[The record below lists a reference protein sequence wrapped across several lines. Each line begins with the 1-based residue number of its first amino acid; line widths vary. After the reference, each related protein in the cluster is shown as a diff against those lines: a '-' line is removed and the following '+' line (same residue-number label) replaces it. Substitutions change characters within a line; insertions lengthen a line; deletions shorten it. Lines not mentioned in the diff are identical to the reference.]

1 MPNPFLTPINKKG
14 RYQDNKHHSTHSRN
28 QDSRHQDHGRQ
39 VQENPFL
46 CNKPNYTNSFSDGQ
60 QLQSQSHPPL
70 QQSEP
75 QPPPSFEELFPSLSQ
90 SSNLSNNQTKLNFKH
105 AVQGP
110 GSQHTH
116 PHTQTIQSHEIQH
129 NHQLHQPHPT
139 QTQIRQNQF
148 LRPTNQFL
156 NPHPTN
162 QFLRPMNDVRHRRYN
177 DYGDDD
183 NDNDNDTHDAYDSAY
198 TKYYQD

>member
-1 MPNPFLTPINKKG
+1 MPNPFLTPTNKKG
-14 RYQDNKHHSTHSRN
+14 RYPDNKRHSTHSRN

-60 QLQSQSHPPL
+60 QSQLQLQSQSHPPL

-90 SSNLSNNQTKLNFKH
+90 SSNLTNNQTKLNFKH

-110 GSQHTH
+110 GSPGSQQL
-116 PHTQTIQSHEIQH
+116 HTQTIQSHEI
-129 NHQLHQPHPT
+129 HQPHPT
-139 QTQIRQNQF
+139 QTHIRQNQF
-148 LRPTNQFL
+148 LRPANQFL
-156 NPHPTN
+156 HPHPTN
-162 QFLRPMNDVRHRRYN
+162 QFIRPMNDVRHHRYN
-177 DYGDDD
+177 DYGDGDGDGDDD
-183 NDNDNDTHDAYDSAY
+183 NHDAYDSAY